1 MNPNDM
7 RPQDAEA
14 SGDRTPAAVVDARR
28 LGDISA
34 ESLESLPGPDPR
46 ATARIRRVYERNAPF
61 YDFME
66 WLAERRF
73 RPWRARLWSRLRG
86 PRVLE
91 VGVGTGK
98 NLAHYPTGISV
109 TAIDLTPGMIR
120 RAIQRARALR
130 QGTVGLGLGD
140 VQLLGFPEAS
150 FDAALATFVFCSVPD
165 PVLGLS
171 ELRRVVRPGGQ
182 LLLLEHVRSPDAL
195 VGAFMDLVNPLVV
208 RLTGANINRPTL
220 ENIVRSGWELRALED
235 LGARGVFKLIE
246 ASR

>member
-1 MNPNDM
+1 M
-7 RPQDAEA
+7 
-14 SGDRTPAAVVDARR
+14 
-28 LGDISA
+28 
-34 ESLESLPGPDPR
+34 
-46 ATARIRRVYERNAPF
+46 
-61 YDFME
+61 
-66 WLAERRF
+66 
-73 RPWRARLWSRLRG
+73 
-86 PRVLE
+86 
-91 VGVGTGK
+91 
-98 NLAHYPTGISV
+98 

>member
-34 ESLESLPGPDPR
+34 ESLESLRGPDPS

-109 TAIDLTPGMIR
+109 TAIDLTPGMIIR

-182 LLLLEHVRSPDAL
+182 LLLLEHVRS
-195 VGAFMDLVNPLVV
+195 
-208 RLTGANINRPTL
+208 
-220 ENIVRSGWELRALED
+220 GWELRALED